1 MIFEFD
7 ELPIRIENRRLWASG
22 QVYVEYTVNPAE
34 PDVGYMSRWVEIDG
48 LCDWG
53 IQLTDEEGDEVF
65 LSEEQVIPHLTIAV
79 HKCDLEEFI
88 YEKL

>member
-22 QVYVEYTVNPAE
+22 KVYVEYTYHPAQR
-34 PDVGYMSRWVEIDG
+34 DVGYRAGVEIDG
-48 LCDWG
+48 LCDWDFT
-53 IQLTDEEGDEVF
+53 LTDEEGDEVF

-79 HKCDLEEFI
+79 HKCDLEEEI
-88 YEKL
+88 MDRL

>member
-34 PDVGYMSRWVEIDG
+34 PDVGYMSRWVEVDG
-48 LCDWG
+48 LCDWDFT
-53 IQLTDEEGDEVF
+53 LTDEEGDEVF